1 MRPLTS
7 DFSDDD
13 GRPYFLWDETRTT
26 GEFRY
31 ALATAP
37 ADERLRLIGKLMR
50 EARDTDV
57 WRFVAP
63 AQVWRDFDR
72 IRPYLGRRRAFWEYL
87 LRGWQRD
94 GFLR

>member
-1 MRPLTS
+1 MGPLTS

-26 GEFRY
+26 REFRH

-57 WRFVAP
+57 WQFVAP
-63 AQVWRDFDR
+63 VQVWRDFDR

-87 LRGWQRD
+87 LTGWQRD
-94 GFLR
+94 GFLP